1 MIDIY
6 KNKPSSKKYKEIT
19 GYQNKVYR
27 KKYNLNMVDKFFKI
41 FPEEKRGRKNFK
53 KKEIQNTKA
62 LVYESIFRKALKI
75 KADCI
80 GSIKEEVSKDTIM
93 IRVSFFRKYG

>member
-6 KNKPSSKKYKEIT
+6 KNKPPSKKYKEIT
-19 GYQNKVYR
+19 GYKNKVYQ
-27 KKYNLNMVDKFFKI
+27 KKYNLNMVNKFFKI
-41 FPEEKRGRKNFK
+41 FPEEKRDRKNFK

-62 LVYESIFRKALKI
+62 LVYESIFQKAIKI
-75 KADCI
+75 RADCI

-93 IRVSFFRKYG
+93 ITVSFFRKYG

>member
-1 MIDIY
+1 LIDIY
-6 KNKPSSKKYKEIT
+6 RNKPPRKKYKEIH
-19 GYQNKVYR
+19 GYQNEVYR
-27 KKYNLNMVDKFFKI
+27 KKYNLDMVDKFFKI

-62 LVYESIFRKALKI
+62 LVYESIFQKAIKI
-75 KADCI
+75 RADCI

-93 IRVSFFRKYG
+93 ITVSFFRKYG